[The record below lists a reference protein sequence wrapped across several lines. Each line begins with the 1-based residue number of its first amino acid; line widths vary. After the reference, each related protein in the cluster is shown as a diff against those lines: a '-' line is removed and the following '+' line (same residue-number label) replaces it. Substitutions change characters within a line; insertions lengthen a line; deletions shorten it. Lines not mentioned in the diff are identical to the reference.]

1 MEKIKN
7 VTAQFFTKY
16 EKHLCNQ
23 QELIKTLEVRQE
35 EWINKLL
42 KPQEANQARVYGL
55 DSRLDAGEKMRLK
68 DAQFYKE
75 TIKKL
80 VFAME

>member
-42 KPQEANQARVYGL
+42 KPQEAN
-55 DSRLDAGEKMRLK
+55 
-68 DAQFYKE
+68 
-75 TIKKL
+75 
-80 VFAME
+80 